1 MGPGTDNFPQIDCV
15 LIVRSTLFRAIDKLS
30 EFIEKLED
38 DRLVEIGGFGKEID
52 INLVRLDNLVHLVT
66 WQLLDLRLSWE
77 RICWINSV

>member
-15 LIVRSTLFRAIDKLS
+15 LIVRSILFRAIDKLS

-52 INLVRLDNLVHLVT
+52 INLVGLDNLVHLVT
-66 WQLLDLRLSWE
+66 WQLLDLRLSWA